1 MKARLCVLVCFLLL
15 VPSVLAAVNVCQC
28 QVENA
33 GGLVYSAVRTSCNYL
48 FGDGCKCEF
57 QTFSGG
63 PWGKSYCWTGSSWQ
77 PASSTDPDLIPDCE
91 GEGYS
96 VYVTDY
102 GSWYLYIARCNPVP
116 ACRDGID
123 NDGDGCTDT
132 RDDGCVNVDDESEAP
147 GVCCEAVGGGL
158 LGGGC
163 TSAVCP
169 AEGDDLTLQTGCW
182 SKYYA
187 GSPLGTYPNC
197 CCKAG
202 YKFNPTLK
210 KCVERHA
217 RCYAASCFDDTSN
230 PLECLSY
237 DRGRACCS
245 GSALGYDYNYWAPI
259 TIY

>member
-28 QVENA
+28 QVEDA
-33 GGLVYSAVRTSCNYL
+33 GGLVYSAVRTTCNYL

-197 CCKAG
+197 CCKSG
-202 YKFNPTLK
+202 YTFLRGS
-210 KCVERHA
+210 CVEKFQKCFIA
-217 RCYAASCFDDTSN
+217 TCGDPPTSSCIET
-230 PLECLSY
+230 
-237 DRGRACCS
+237 RGSTKWACCPAS
-245 GSALGYDYNYWAPI
+245 IKGIDYNYYEPI
-259 TIY
+259 KIY

>member
-202 YKFNPTLK
+202 YTFLGGPCVEKFEKCFSSTCGDPPTL
-210 KCVERHA
+210 
-217 RCYAASCFDDTSN
+217 SCIKT
-230 PLECLSY
+230 
-237 DRGRACCS
+237 RGSTKLACCPAS
-245 GSALGYDYNYWAPI
+245 IKGIDYNYYEPI
-259 TIY
+259 KIY